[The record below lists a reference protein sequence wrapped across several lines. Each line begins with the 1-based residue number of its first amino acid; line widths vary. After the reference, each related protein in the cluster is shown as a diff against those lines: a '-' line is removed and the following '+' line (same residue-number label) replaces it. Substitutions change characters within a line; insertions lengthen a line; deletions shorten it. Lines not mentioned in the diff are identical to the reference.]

1 MNFVI
6 FSRNF
11 YPSNDPEAYCAT
23 RFASSLAV
31 LGHAVHVVC
40 APPVGRPATY
50 ERLLHRDV
58 KISVVDVEYK
68 RSRFPYVDF
77 RNLLVL
83 DGDASNVR
91 EYCSSVNRVLAQ
103 YENPILITRSMP
115 LVSLVV
121 GWKCRNRAA
130 LWISHISDPVPWI
143 VNRNPLSV
151 LQEMF
156 TKIWLRLSFKDAGA
170 TSLTC
175 IRAKRFYEET
185 LGRVVSRHPVFVTPH
200 IGDNKLDAEGITPVS
215 KCWNGKML
223 LHSGGMYN
231 GRGVS
236 VIQAVDDLNDE
247 GMLCTLVQDRQVD
260 STVSAWF
267 DSKKHH
273 AIILKDSLPLK
284 PLRAMKAADAALVV
298 DFNRDLSYSPYL
310 MSKLVYQIWG
320 DKPIVVVAKKDSEKH
335 DICMRFPEAGLYFGE
350 EGNLESIKS
359 AIRNAFDSDISAID
373 RKRIRYEYSEGKI
386 AADFINAV
394 KELINA

>member
-1 MNFVI
+1 M
-6 FSRNF
+6 
-11 YPSNDPEAYCAT
+11 
-23 RFASSLAV
+23 
-31 LGHAVHVVC
+31 
-40 APPVGRPATY
+40 
-50 ERLLHRDV
+50 
-58 KISVVDVEYK
+58 
-68 RSRFPYVDF
+68 

-83 DGDASNVR
+83 DGDASNIKA
-91 EYCSSVNRVLAQ
+91 YCSAVNDALGR
-103 YENPILITRSMP
+103 YEQPVLITRSMP

-121 GWKCRNRAA
+121 GWKCRKSASH
-130 LWISHISDPVPWI
+130 WVSHISDPVPWI
-143 VNRNPLSV
+143 VHRNLLSGV
-151 LQEMF
+151 QEIF
-156 TKIWLRLSFKDAGA
+156 TKIWLRLSFRDADA

-185 LGRVVSRHPVFVTPH
+185 LGSVVSRRPIFVTPH
-200 IGDNKLDAEGITPVS
+200 IGDNKLDSEGVTPVS
-215 KCWNGKML
+215 KCWDGKML

-236 VIQAVDDLNDE
+236 VIEAVDKLNDE
-247 GMLCTLVQDRQVD
+247 GVPCTFVQDRQVD
-260 STVSAWF
+260 GTISAWF

-284 PLRAMKAADAALVV
+284 PLRAMKAADAVLVV

-359 AIRNAFDSDISAID
+359 AIRNAFDSDISVID